1 MKRYIS
7 IIGACLLLCAAIT
20 APAGAVPVHHK
31 PIHCKKDTHRNGKK
45 CVKNQHPVQ
54 VVTVPGPAGP
64 QGVSGPAGQAGS
76 TGPAGST
83 GATGPEGAPA
93 PVSPLLLDNITPESR
108 VDNPVSLGYA
118 ATGTTQFGSQI
129 SLGREGGVTEPTV
142 EVLMSSWTCGEGQW
156 NNGCVTGNGITTF
169 NAQLTL
175 NVYSV
180 GFENAVGSLLISD
193 TGTFAIPYR
202 PSADPTCPSAT
213 QYRATDGKC
222 FNGLPAPVSFPLVG
236 TLPHNVIVTVEFTP
250 AGPTDSLN
258 VGLEGPPTVG
268 QNPLSGLEGI
278 YWDSSFYGSGTFGLE
293 EQSEFSPGEQLAARI
308 VG

>member
-1 MKRYIS
+1 MKRYIA
-7 IIGACLLLCAAIT
+7 IIGACLLLCAALS
-20 APAGAVPVHHK
+20 AQAGAVQVHHK
-31 PIHCKKDTHRNGKK
+31 PIHCKKGTHRNGKK
-45 CVKNQHPVQ
+45 CVTNQHPVQ
-54 VVTVPGPAGP
+54 VIIVPGPTGP
-64 QGVSGPAGQAGS
+64 QGVSGSAGQAG
-76 TGPAGST
+76 TQGPAGQT

-93 PVSPLLLDNITPESR
+93 PVNPLLFDNITPESR
-108 VDNPVSLGYA
+108 IDNPVSLGYA

-129 SLGREGGVTEPTV
+129 SLGREGGVTDPTV
-142 EVLMSSWTCGEGQW
+142 EVLMSSWTCEQGEW
-156 NNGCVTGNGITTF
+156 NAGCVTAAPSTYST
-169 NAQLTL
+169 ALTL
-175 NVYSV
+175 NVYAV
-180 GFENAVGSLLISD
+180 AFENQAGELITSD
-193 TGTFAIPYR
+193 TSTFAIPYR

-222 FNGLPAPVSFPLVG
+222 FNGLPAPVSFHLAG
-236 TLPHNVIVTVEFTP
+236 TLPHNVIVTVEFNP
-250 AGPTDSLN
+250 AGPTNSLN